1 VVVVPPFQ
9 AWYPRKNELS
19 HQKVLVTLRFMYPWS
34 GVGVA
39 GVPSNTV
46 VPLTLMLIS
55 PLAWSVSLMNVSLS
69 WSNSL
74 IENVVVSLLF
84 MGALLVGFIAV
95 VLMSFFSTVY
105 VNPDRVVSPSA
116 FVALNVNSQ
125 SPTLDASEPL

>member
-1 VVVVPPFQ
+1 
-9 AWYPRKNELS
+9 
-19 HQKVLVTLRFMYPWS
+19 MYPWS

-39 GVPSNTV
+39 GVPSKTV

-55 PLAWSVSLMNVSLS
+55 PLAWSVSLMNVWLS

-95 VLMSFFSTVY
+95 VLMLF
-105 VNPDRVVSPSA
+105 
-116 FVALNVNSQ
+116 
-125 SPTLDASEPL
+125 